1 MIPAII
7 ITVLLTVI
15 AVKFRAVGAALIL
28 GVITVVLL
36 GVQAPAFIGGIG
48 HLLTAV
54 ISGIGTGLSHA
65 NG

>member
-7 ITVLLTVI
+7 IAVLLTVI
-15 AVKFRAVGAALIL
+15 AVKFRAIGAALLL

-54 ISGIGTGLSHA
+54 ISGIGTGLAQA
-65 NG
+65 NR